1 MTRQPAKWCWLR
13 QQQRRVTKLRRQLR
27 LLEEALRAGRR
38 STQLI
43 NYGRELATRFGSLEL
58 RELVDEA
65 RRDATEQG

>member
-13 QQQRRVTKLRRQLR
+13 QQQRASDRAPQAVR